1 MAPAHRDPNHN
12 HAIITDLEER
22 VTNLEE
28 RLENATTAS
37 VMAALEER
45 LAAIEEQL
53 SSNRPG
59 PRLRANTTRRRT
71 DA

>member
-1 MAPAHRDPNHN
+1 MAPAHRDPHHN
-12 HAIITDLEER
+12 HAII
-22 VTNLEE
+22 TNLEE
-28 RLENATTAS
+28 RLENVTVAS